1 MNKHSKNKYI
11 MNKKIFTH
19 IKALKAV
26 AFFLLLNTLSVFAQ
40 NTSIII
46 DTTFLKCEYKTIYYT
61 DTLKFKD
68 AIWMPDEFIL
78 QIGTKLSKYYSKNTD
93 EYERMRSDPDA
104 MAAFN
109 KAIKTSSVST
119 IINFPARHSTL
130 VIYNNY
136 PKGKRIVQDAIF
148 FDYYIFED
156 NNQPQ
161 QWTMIADSEKKVL
174 GYTCC
179 KATCSY
185 RGRDYEAWYS
195 PDLPINAGPWNFSGL
210 PGLIMSVQDTK
221 GHYTFEI
228 KGLMKVKEPIEY
240 IEFTDRK
247 YSHTDRKTFLRTN
260 AKSLQIGLV
269 RYLEA
274 NSPEG
279 SNSDFK
285 QTGGGAKYDLLE
297 RDY

>member
-1 MNKHSKNKYI
+1 MNKN
-11 MNKKIFTH
+11 IFSH
-19 IKALKAV
+19 IKALEV
-26 AFFLLLNTLSVFAQ
+26 VVFFLLFNTMTVLAQ
-40 NTSIII
+40 KNLVII
-46 DTTFLKCEYKTIYYT
+46 DTAFLKCEYKTLYYT

-78 QIGTKLSKYYSKNTD
+78 QVGTCTSKYYSKKKD
-93 EYERMRSDPDA
+93 DYERMRSDPDA
-104 MAAFN
+104 LAAYDKLLRLPKGERPN
-109 KAIKTSSVST
+109 LST
-119 IINFPARHSTL
+119 LPARYGAL

-136 PKGKRIVQDAIF
+136 PEGKSTIHDAVF
-148 FDYYIFED
+148 MDYYIFED
-156 NNQPQ
+156 DNLPQ
-161 QWTMIADSEKKVL
+161 QWTIISDSVKTIL
-174 GYTCC
+174 GYTCQ

-185 RGRDYEAWYS
+185 RGRNYEAWYN
-195 PDLPINAGPWNFSGL
+195 PDLPVNAGPWKFSGL

-240 IEFTDRK
+240 IEYSNRK
-247 YSHTDRKTFLRTN
+247 YSHSDRKTFLKTN
-260 AKSLQIGLV
+260 AKSLQIGIV

-274 NSPEG
+274 NAPKG
-279 SNSDFK
+279 SSSSDFK

>member
-1 MNKHSKNKYI
+1 MYYTSFIHKTK
-11 MNKKIFTH
+11 
-19 IKALKAV
+19 LKT
-26 AFFLLLNTLSVFAQ
+26 LLLSLIVSSSSLLAQ
-40 NTSIII
+40 NEPIII
-46 DTTFLKCEYKTIYYT
+46 DTTFLKCEYATNYYT

-68 AIWMPDEFIL
+68 AIWFPDEFIL
-78 QIGTKLSKYYSKNTD
+78 EIGTKISKYYSKNTD

-104 MAAFN
+104 LAAFN
-109 KAIKTSSVST
+109 KALKTPIEKRT
-119 IINFPARHSTL
+119 INLPARYSSL

-136 PKGKRIVQDAIF
+136 PKSRRTIQDAIF

-156 NNQPQ
+156 DNLPQ
-161 QWTMIADSEKKVL
+161 QWTIISDSVKTILE
-174 GYTCC
+174 YTCH

-185 RGRDYEAWYS
+185 RGRNYEAWYAI
-195 PDLPINAGPWNFSGL
+195 DLPVNAGPWKFSGL

-228 KGLMKVKEPIEY
+228 KGLMKAKEPIEY
-240 IEFTDRK
+240 IEYPIRK

-274 NSPEG
+274 NAPEG
-279 SNSDFK
+279 SSNSDFK
-285 QTGGGAKYDLLE
+285 QWGGGAKYDLLE

>member
-1 MNKHSKNKYI
+1 MNSQSFIHSTKLI
-11 MNKKIFTH
+11 
-19 IKALKAV
+19 ALISFIIV
-26 AFFLLLNTLSVFAQ
+26 SSSNLLAQ
-40 NTSIII
+40 KEPVII
-46 DTTFLKCEYKTIYYT
+46 DTTFLKCEYKTLYYT

-68 AIWMPDEFIL
+68 AIWMGDEFIL
-78 QIGTKLSKYYSKNTD
+78 EVGSKVSKYYSKSTD
-93 EYERMRSDPDA
+93 AYERVRSDPEA
-104 MAAFN
+104 NAAYQKSLKMPPEAGRGN
-109 KAIKTSSVST
+109 R
-119 IINFPARHSTL
+119 PARHSTL

-136 PKGKRIVQDAIF
+136 PKGKRTIHDAIF
-148 FDYYIFED
+148 FDYYIYED
-156 NNQPQ
+156 DNLPQ
-161 QWTMIADSEKKVL
+161 QWTVISDSVKTILE
-174 GYTCC
+174 YACQ

-185 RGRDYEAWYS
+185 RGRNYEAWYAI
-195 PDLPINAGPWNFSGL
+195 DLPVNAGPWKFSGL

-228 KGLMKVKEPIEY
+228 KGLMRAKEPIEY
-240 IEFTDRK
+240 IEYPIRK
-247 YSHTDRKTFLRTN
+247 YSHTDRKTFLKTN

>member
-1 MNKHSKNKYI
+1 MLVSSSN
-11 MNKKIFTH
+11 
-19 IKALKAV
+19 
-26 AFFLLLNTLSVFAQ
+26 LLAQ
-40 NTSIII
+40 KEPVII
-46 DTTFLKCEYKTIYYT
+46 DTTFLKCEYATNYYT

-68 AIWMPDEFIL
+68 AIWFPDEFIL
-78 QIGTKLSKYYSKNTD
+78 EIGTKASKFYSKKTD
-93 EYERMRSDPDA
+93 AYERMRSDPDA
-104 MAAFN
+104 YAAYAKLL
-109 KAIKTSSVST
+109 KAEKPDFSIL
-119 IINFPARHSTL
+119 PARHGTL

-136 PKGKRIVQDAIF
+136 PEGKRTIHDAVF
-148 FDYYIFED
+148 FDYYVFED
-156 NNQPQ
+156 DNLPQ
-161 QWTMIADSEKKVL
+161 QWTMIADSVKTIL
-174 GYTCC
+174 GHTCR

-185 RGRDYEAWYS
+185 RGRNYEAWYAI
-195 PDLPINAGPWNFSGL
+195 DLPVNAGPWKFSGL

-228 KGLMKVKEPIEY
+228 KGLMKAKEPIEY
-240 IEFTDRK
+240 IEYSNRK
-247 YSHTDRKTFLRTN
+247 FSHTDRKTFLRTN

-274 NSPEG
+274 NVPEG

>member
-1 MNKHSKNKYI
+1 MNKN
-11 MNKKIFTH
+11 IFSH
-19 IKALKAV
+19 IKALEV
-26 AFFLLLNTLSVFAQ
+26 VVFFLLFNTMTVLAQ
-40 NTSIII
+40 KDPVII
-46 DTTFLKCEYKTIYYT
+46 DTTYFKCEYKTLYYT
-61 DTLKFKD
+61 DTLKLKD
-68 AIWMPDEFIL
+68 AIWMGDEFIL
-78 QIGTKLSKYYSKNTD
+78 EVGTKISKYYSKNTD

-104 MAAFN
+104 LAAFN
-109 KAIKTSSVST
+109 KALKTPVEKRT
-119 IINFPARHSTL
+119 INLPARYSSL

-136 PKGKRIVQDAIF
+136 PKSRRTIQDAIF

-156 NNQPQ
+156 DNLPQ
-161 QWTMIADSEKKVL
+161 QWTIIVDSVKTILE
-174 GYTCC
+174 YTCH

-185 RGRDYEAWYS
+185 RGRNYEAWYS
-195 PDLPINAGPWNFSGL
+195 PDLPVNAGPWKFSGL

-228 KGLMKVKEPIEY
+228 KGLMKAKEPIEY
-240 IEFTDRK
+240 IEYSNRK

-274 NSPEG
+274 NSPQG
-279 SNSDFK
+279 GNSDFK

>member
-1 MNKHSKNKYI
+1 MNSQSFIHS
-11 MNKKIFTH
+11 
-19 IKALKAV
+19 IKLIALL
-26 AFFLLLNTLSVFAQ
+26 FFMIVSSSNLLAQ
-40 NTSIII
+40 NEPIII
-46 DTTFLKCEYKTIYYT
+46 DTAFLKCEYATNYYT

-68 AIWMPDEFIL
+68 AIWMGDEFIL
-78 QIGTKLSKYYSKNTD
+78 EVGSKVSKYYSKSTD
-93 EYERMRSDPDA
+93 AYERVRSDSEA
-104 MAAFN
+104 NAAYQKSLKMPPEAGRGN
-109 KAIKTSSVST
+109 R
-119 IINFPARHSTL
+119 PARHSTL

-136 PKGKRIVQDAIF
+136 PKGKRTIHDAIF

-156 NNQPQ
+156 DNLPQ
-161 QWTMIADSEKKVL
+161 QWTIIVDSVKTILE
-174 GYTCC
+174 YTCH

-185 RGRDYEAWYS
+185 RGRNYEAWYN
-195 PDLPINAGPWNFSGL
+195 PDLPVNAGPWKFSGL

-240 IEFTDRK
+240 IEYPIRK
-247 YSHTDRKTFLRTN
+247 YSHTDRKTFLRTK

-274 NSPEG
+274 NSPQG
-279 SNSDFK
+279 GNSDYK

>member
-1 MNKHSKNKYI
+1 MNSQSLIYSIKL
-11 MNKKIFTH
+11 
-19 IKALKAV
+19 KALL
-26 AFFLLLNTLSVFAQ
+26 FFLLISFSNLLAQ
-40 NTSIII
+40 KNPVII
-46 DTTFLKCEYKTIYYT
+46 DTTFLKCEYKTLYYT

-78 QIGTKLSKYYSKNTD
+78 QVGTCTSKYYSKKTD
-93 EYERMRSDPDA
+93 DYERMRSDPDA
-104 MAAFN
+104 LAAYDKLLRLPKGERPN
-109 KAIKTSSVST
+109 LST
-119 IINFPARHSTL
+119 LPARYGAL

-136 PKGKRIVQDAIF
+136 PQGKRTIHDAVF
-148 FDYYIFED
+148 SDYYIFED
-156 NNQPQ
+156 DNQPQ
-161 QWTMIADSEKKVL
+161 QWTMVADSVKTIL
-174 GYTCC
+174 GYTCH

-185 RGRDYEAWYS
+185 RGRNYEAWYN
-195 PDLPINAGPWNFSGL
+195 PDLPVNAGPWKFSGL

-240 IEFTDRK
+240 IEYPIRK

-274 NSPEG
+274 NSPQAG
-279 SNSDFK
+279 NSDFK

-297 RDY
+297 RDF

>member
-1 MNKHSKNKYI
+1 MNKN
-11 MNKKIFTH
+11 IFSH
-19 IKALKAV
+19 IKALEV
-26 AFFLLLNTLSVFAQ
+26 VVFFLLFNTMTVLAQ
-40 NTSIII
+40 KNLVII
-46 DTTFLKCEYKTIYYT
+46 DTAFLKCEYKTLYYT

-78 QIGTKLSKYYSKNTD
+78 QVGTCTSKYYSKKTD
-93 EYERMRSDPDA
+93 DYERMRSDPDA
-104 MAAFN
+104 LAAYDKLLRLPKGERPN
-109 KAIKTSSVST
+109 LST
-119 IINFPARHSTL
+119 LPARYGAL

-136 PKGKRIVQDAIF
+136 PEGKSTIHDAVF
-148 FDYYIFED
+148 MDYYIFED
-156 NNQPQ
+156 DNLPQ
-161 QWTMIADSEKKVL
+161 QWTIISDSVKTIL
-174 GYTCC
+174 GYTCQ

-185 RGRDYEAWYS
+185 RGRNYEAWYAI
-195 PDLPINAGPWNFSGL
+195 DLPVNAGPWKFSGL

-240 IEFTDRK
+240 IEYSNRK
-247 YSHTDRKTFLRTN
+247 YSHSDRKTFLKTN
-260 AKSLQIGLV
+260 AKSLQIGIV

-274 NSPEG
+274 NAPKG
-279 SNSDFK
+279 SSSSDFK